1 MDEELA
7 KLGEGLKSLKPE
19 SEMSLREI
27 VVSRRKKAG
36 LTQAQLAEKS
46 GLTQAQLSNFES
58 GKSTL
63 NSDSLDKL
71 FSVLRMK
78 YSQNVEEQWNLA
90 ELCATRLKERGIKDI
105 KLITREEMAEIAENE
120 EILLLQVVP
129 KKLYDMY
136 VDSHIV
142 SEHNTYNYF
151 QTLVGFRLA
160 CLK

>member
-1 MDEELA
+1 MDEEMM
-7 KLGEGLKSLKPE
+7 KLGEELKAQKPE
-19 SEMSLREI
+19 SEMTLKEI

-71 FSVLRMK
+71 FAVLRMQ
-78 YSQNVEEQWNLA
+78 YSQTAEEQWNLA
-90 ELCATRLKERGIKDI
+90 TLCAARMKERGIKDAN
-105 KLITREEMAEIAENE
+105 LVTREEMAEIAGNE

-129 KKLYDMY
+129 QKLYDMY
-136 VDSHIV
+136 IDSRIV
-142 SEHNTYNYF
+142 SEENTYNYF
-151 QTLVGFRLA
+151 QTLVGLRLA